1 MIWLKI
7 HRVNCF
13 LYHNLISKKY
23 KISNLNQSWSFLKLT
38 LTKKKS
44 KILTLIKQTFDSFY
58 LNVSNILFDQIQA
71 MFSLKRPA
79 TFELLVLYF
88 LFEKKYYWSV
98 FVFNILQWLWY
109 IHKIFYVFYYMFVL
123 TCPFLEVTLVNLL
136 QKAFST
142 NNCMFEIF
150 IFRFFLYTMNW
161 LHSELYSHI

>member
-23 KISNLNQSWSFLKLT
+23 KIFKINT
-38 LTKKKS
+38 DKKES

-88 LFEKKYYWSV
+88 LFEKK
-98 FVFNILQWLWY
+98 ILL
-109 IHKIFYVFYYMFVL
+109 KCFCF
-123 TCPFLEVTLVNLL
+123 
-136 QKAFST
+136 
-142 NNCMFEIF
+142 
-150 IFRFFLYTMNW
+150 
-161 LHSELYSHI
+161 

>member
-1 MIWLKI
+1 MLIVFNIITWFQKIQNFKSEPIMIIFKI
-7 HRVNCF
+7 NTD
-13 LYHNLISKKY
+13 KKE
-23 KISNLNQSWSFLKLT
+23 
-38 LTKKKS
+38 S
-44 KILTLIKQTFDSFY
+44 KILTLIKQTFDSFN

-71 MFSLKRPA
+71 LFSLKRLA

-88 LFEKKYYWSV
+88 LFEKKNYWSV
-98 FVFNILQWLWY
+98 FVFNILQWLWH

-123 TCPFLEVTLVNLL
+123 TWPFLEVTLVNLL

-150 IFRFFLYTMNW
+150 IFGFFLYTVNW